1 MPIPQAAPA
10 EQRQG
15 VGTALH
21 GAGPAGTQV
30 VRGQSPQTHTPSH
43 QSHPLLRRHC
53 NPGCSS
59 GPPAWEAPLMATP
72 SRGRSAPLR
81 PAPFSPPPGA
91 HAQPGGPHRS
101 PTLSL
106 PEIHPIACLTLHCAP
121 RIIFLHL
128 VAGLANQHSRCSTK
142 FELQIYTRNIFLV
155 SLCLLHA

>member
-1 MPIPQAAPA
+1 MPIPQETPA

-15 VGTALH
+15 VGTALLSFPSPPRRWP
-21 GAGPAGTQV
+21 GWIPVGEGPE
-30 VRGQSPQTHTPSH
+30 SPDPHPFP

-53 NPGCSS
+53 NPGFSS

-72 SRGRSAPLR
+72 SRGQSAPLR

-91 HAQPGGPHRS
+91 HAHPARPHRS

-106 PEIHPIACLTLHCAP
+106 PEIYPTTCLTLHCAP

-142 FELQIYTRNIFLV
+142 FELQIIPRTFF
-155 SLCLLHA
+155 